1 MEAAQQI
8 RSELATESKT
18 RFRRAL
24 LMLVVLLIT
33 AVGVAVGTGLKATL
47 GPQDLLV
54 AALGAA
60 FVLFGTV
67 ISFSPDLR
75 FGRWA
80 AAGLAAVA
88 VATPTFAA
96 TLIAE
101 ANGPAWGMLGCFV
114 MIFAVGAVAV
124 VVTRLVLGT
133 TRRRFGGASRLQAVA
148 AALAA
153 AVGVGLHC
161 PASSFA
167 HLATHAL
174 AAALIVGVV
183 GRFVLR

>member
-1 MEAAQQI
+1 MEAARQI
-8 RSELATESKT
+8 RSELATEAKT
-18 RFRRAL
+18 RGRRAF
-24 LMLVVLLIT
+24 LMLAILT
-33 AVGVAVGTGLKATL
+33 AVAVGLALGTGLKASL
-47 GPQDLLV
+47 SPRDLLV
-54 AALGAA
+54 AAVGVA
-60 FVLFGTV
+60 FMLFGTV
-67 ISFSPDLR
+67 ASFSPDMR

-96 TLIAE
+96 TAFTE
-101 ANGPAWGMLGCFV
+101 ASGPAWGMLGCFV

-124 VVTRLVLGT
+124 VMTRIALGA

-153 AVGVGLHC
+153 AIGVGLHC
-161 PASSFA
+161 PASSLA
-167 HLATHAL
+167 HLATHAI
-174 AAALIVGVV
+174 AAALIVDVV